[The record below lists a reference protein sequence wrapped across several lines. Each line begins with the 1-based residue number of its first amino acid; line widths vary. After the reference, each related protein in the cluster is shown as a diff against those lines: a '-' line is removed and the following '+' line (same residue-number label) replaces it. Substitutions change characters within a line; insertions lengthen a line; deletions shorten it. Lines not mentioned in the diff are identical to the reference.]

1 MHKGRN
7 WRCGHRWNPK
17 KRLKNENRKEI
28 GLNLSSLKHLTAK
41 RNLLKQNK
49 TKQKTDRYNG
59 QSGRKKT
66 SIGREHVKDDFMWR
80 SWGPHL
86 SFAGSD
92 ARSNRI
98 GICCHL
104 WFPWIWMPEAPCCTP
119 RQILITLV
127 LTFESKPS
135 CLKESW
141 LHPTYFSHSNPA
153 EEDRRI
159 WICW

>member
-1 MHKGRN
+1 MWAQMKSKEEIKE
-7 WRCGHRWNPK
+7 WEQ
-17 KRLKNENRKEI
+17 KRKWTKPEFPQTFNGQEKPI
-28 GLNLSSLKHLTAK
+28 K
-41 RNLLKQNK
+41 KQNK